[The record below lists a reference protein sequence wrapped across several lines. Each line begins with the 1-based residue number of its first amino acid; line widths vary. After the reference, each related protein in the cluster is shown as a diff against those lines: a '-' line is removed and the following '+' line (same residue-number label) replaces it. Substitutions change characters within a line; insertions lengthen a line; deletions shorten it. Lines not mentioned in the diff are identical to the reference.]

1 MLTTTLK
8 VTGMTCPHCVMNV
21 KKALEAVQDVEN
33 AEVSLDNGEA
43 VVTGQAG
50 RVVLIEAVKTA
61 GYEAE

>member
-1 MLTTTLK
+1 
-8 VTGMTCPHCVMNV
+8 MNV